1 MLCWAHYFFGVVI
14 ALFAPTDEQKAIFQ
28 FRNGF
33 ATVFAGPGTG
43 KTTTLLQYLQQQATA
58 PAEKRL
64 MLCFNRS
71 VSDELKERLD
81 KTNTPAVDVATFHS
95 LAYNALKFELKDQLD
110 VGPHKTALKNKMM
123 RQALKDSH
131 LSSVDVRDL
140 ARLIDSVKAQVTPE
154 VASNHPLKRAYHA
167 FERLRRQESVLFYE
181 DWLHCYAK
189 QLRKDGVPAFGV
201 VMVDEAQ
208 DLNPIQFELFRLL
221 CQHAHTAIMVGDVD
235 QSLYEWREAVP
246 EALLNFE
253 IPHLKRQVF
262 TLSNTFRFGHH
273 QAMVAQALIQK
284 NFFRHSMVTVSQLD
298 TPTPLLLHPTQNTT
312 NTVLDKISAWHKND
326 PNARIAVIA
335 RLWSHLDPLQWALR
349 FRATPY
355 HIKQDYKL
363 SNDKAFALVQALSA
377 LQSED
382 WDRLTNKM
390 RQQHLSSLLSQPQQP
405 ISKQD
410 QLHLAMMLSNA
421 AKEQLLQIVDDMLAQ
436 QGGPAAKALGQ
447 VKLALQL
454 PVETICGAKTLAA
467 YYRETQLL
475 ERIAENSIFSE
486 ERSEELITHYE
497 VVLHMCQRM
506 KKPLAIL
513 ATKLS
518 ENYDN
523 GTASVNHK
531 LVLGSTH
538 FHKGM
543 EYDYVV
549 VLCDE
554 HWGRTSTMHETER
567 CNFYVAMTRA
577 KHETA
582 VVLPVSNSIA
592 EHLPVAEASELLKNQ
607 HSGTAIQGVMLPALR
622 LYAQKAGW
630 FEQAD
635 EAAEPNTPPQ
645 NAQKTAQLPSI
656 KQRLKHKATGSWH
669 QVMSMKQNTVVVFD
683 PQSRLKQR
691 HALNELHQLYEL

>member
-1 MLCWAHYFFGVVI
+1 MFT
-14 ALFAPTDEQKAIFQ
+14 PTDEQKAIFQ

-43 KTTTLLQYLQQQATA
+43 KTTTLLQYVQQANN
-58 PAEKRL
+58 PGEKKL

-71 VSDELKERLD
+71 VSIELKERLE

-95 LAYNALKFELKDQLD
+95 LAYKALKFELQEQLD
-110 VGPHKTALKNKMM
+110 TGTDNTALKNKMM
-123 RQALKDSH
+123 RQALKESH
-131 LSSVDVRDL
+131 LSSADMRDL
-140 ARLIDSVKAQVTPE
+140 GRLIDSVKAQVATE

-189 QLRKDGVPAFGV
+189 QLRQDGAPAYGV

-246 EALLNFE
+246 EALLSFE

-284 NFFRHSMVTVSQLD
+284 NCIRHSMVTVSQLD
-298 TPTPLLLHPTQNTT
+298 TPTPLLLHPTQNTI
-312 NTVLDKISAWHKND
+312 NTVLDKITALQKKY

-349 FRATPY
+349 FRAIPY
-355 HIKQDYKL
+355 NIKKDYKL

-382 WDRLTNKM
+382 WDRLTKQE

-410 QLHLAMMLSNA
+410 KQHLARMLANA
-421 AKEQLLQIVDDMLAQ
+421 AKEQLRQVVDGLLAQ
-436 QGGPAAKALGQ
+436 QGGPAAKVLGH

-454 PVETICGAKTLAA
+454 PVETTCGAKTLAA
-467 YYRETQLL
+467 YYRETQLF
-475 ERIAENSIFSE
+475 ERIAENSILSE
-486 ERSEELITHYE
+486 EGSEELITHYQ

-506 KKPLAIL
+506 RKPLAIL
-513 ATKLS
+513 AAKLN
-518 ENYDN
+518 EKYDN
-523 GTASVNHK
+523 STASANHK

-538 FHKGM
+538 YHKGM

-554 HWGRTSTMHETER
+554 HWGRSATMHESER

-592 EHLPVAEASELLKNQ
+592 EHLPVAEASEILKKR
-607 HSGTAIQGVMLPALR
+607 HSGTAIQGGMLPALR

-635 EAAEPNTPPQ
+635 EAAEPNNNPPQ
-645 NAQKTAQLPSI
+645 NAQKTVQQPSI
-656 KQRLKHKATGSWH
+656 KQRLKHKASGSWH